1 MCSDHLVVW
10 TCLSYVFSLLYV
22 LGCAGGYSKKY
33 VGFVLHVGLGVV
45 LGFQIASSC
54 EVVYVKVGAGIFAL
68 MLFTWCECLKDS

>member
-10 TCLSYVFSLLYV
+10 TCLSYVFSLMYV
-22 LGCAGGYSKKY
+22 LGYVGGYSKKS

-54 EVVYVKVGAGIFAL
+54 EYIGAGIFAL